1 MRILVTTAG
10 GGNALNLVR
19 SLRKGF
25 PFCTIVGVNADKY
38 ELAKSNADK
47 NYLVPRFN
55 SREYLYTIERILGFE
70 EIYFMIPNHELEIQT
85 IVNSD
90 NYYIK
95 SKCFLPSRETVE
107 LCIDKYA
114 LIDKLKRSGIDNVP
128 ESVRLDNLREKLV
141 EVEYPTWMRL
151 TKGAGSQGAF
161 LAHDEIESNFW
172 VDYWMEHKGV
182 EESDFMLSE
191 YLPGADYHYFSL
203 WKNGEMIVGKSIER
217 LKYCCGKYTLT
228 GTSSSP
234 SVCKL
239 VKKPTLDDLTEKIIK
254 TIDPEANGLFGIDYK
269 CNKNNEPCLTEI
281 NIGRFPR
288 INYIFNLEGHG
299 PNMAEVYVRCGL
311 GKEYLSNL
319 MNFNYGDEIYLIRDF
334 DTAPVMKTLDEI
346 ETYFS

>member
-19 SLRKGF
+19 SLRDAFGHN
-25 PFCTIVGVNADKY
+25 CTIVGVNADKY

-47 NYLVPRFN
+47 NYLVPKFN
-55 SREYLYTIERILGFE
+55 SGEYLSTMERIIGFE

-85 IVNSD
+85 IVNSGFD
-90 NYYIK
+90 YIK
-95 SKCFLPSRETVE
+95 SKCFLPSKETVN

-114 LIDKLKRSGIDNVP
+114 LIDKLKRNGIDNVP

-161 LAHDEIESNFW
+161 LAHDAEESNFW

-203 WKNGEMIVGKSIER
+203 WKNGEMIIGKSIER

-239 VKKPTLDDLTEKIIK
+239 VKKHTLDYLTEKIVK
-254 TIDPEANGLFGIDYK
+254 TVDSNANGLFGIDYK
-269 CNKNNEPCLTEI
+269 CDKNDEPCLTEI

-288 INYIFNLEGHG
+288 INYIFNLGSK
-299 PNMAEVYVRCGL
+299 PNIAELYVKCGL
-311 GKEYLSNL
+311 GRSVEKYD
-319 MNFNYGDEIYLIRDF
+319 MRFVYPDDVYLIRDF

-346 ETYFS
+346 EDYFS